1 MLERFVHGCENAAL
15 VVNTVLPELGRTFW
29 THPAHSSHPFI
40 PTQVEPVEICYQCCH
55 CGDSRPCTLFLAF
68 LGESVGPRKEQGCV
82 CQAGVFPPSFAWG
95 GGTAEAQSPGVLHQ
109 PGELSELGETKQDQG
124 ETGGWGLWDPS
135 APPGPSHTPTL
146 PCTDGQP
153 CSAAPSNLG
162 K

>member
-1 MLERFVHGCENAAL
+1 MLESSVHGCGRAAL
-15 VVNTVLPELGRTFW
+15 VVSTVLRKLGRTSW
-29 THPAHSSHPFI
+29 THPAHPSHPFI
-40 PTQVEPVEICYQCCH
+40 PTQVEPEEICYQCCH
-55 CGDSRPCTLFLAF
+55 SGASRPCTLFLAF
-68 LGESVGPRKEQGCV
+68 LGESAGPRKEQGCV
-82 CQAGVFPPSFAWG
+82 RQAGAFPPSFAWG
-95 GGTAEAQSPGVLHQ
+95 GGTAEAQSPGVLCQ
-109 PGELSELGETKQDQG
+109 PGELSALGETEQDQG